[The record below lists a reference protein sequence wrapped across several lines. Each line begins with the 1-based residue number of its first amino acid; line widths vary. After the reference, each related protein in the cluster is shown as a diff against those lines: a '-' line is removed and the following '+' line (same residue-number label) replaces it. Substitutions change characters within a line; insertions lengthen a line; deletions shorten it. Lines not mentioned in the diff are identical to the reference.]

1 VNGLAH
7 PDVVRVR
14 ERVRAAAAVRD
25 DQRFVALVSGGRDS
39 VCLLDVLVSLCEPSR
54 LVVLHVNYALRG
66 AESDADE
73 QHVRRLCESAAIECI
88 VHRASPPPARG
99 NLQAWARDIRY
110 AKATALA
117 MDRDAQI
124 LTGHTASDQVE
135 TVLYRL
141 AASPGRRALLGM
153 APRDGRLVRPLL
165 SSTREDTA
173 AYCRARGLQWR
184 DDATNADERFARGR
198 VRHGLLEQLRRVHP
212 AAEANVLR
220 SAELLRDE
228 AAVLD
233 EVVGT
238 ALAGR
243 SRISL
248 EALGRLPS
256 ALARLV
262 VVRLAEDAGG
272 VLVPGVGSRV
282 GELQRLAPHGG
293 SAELDVG
300 GGVRAIVEY
309 GVLRFERRPTEAA
322 PDEVVLDLPGSTGFG
337 TWQLVAE
344 LRAVGAKAALE
355 SRLADGSVGILDA
368 DRLTDG
374 PLTVRTWRAGDR
386 LRPIGLDAAK
396 TLADLFTDRRVP
408 RAERA
413 TIPIVACAEEIVWV
427 PGVATAE
434 RVRVGDETDRVAVLT
449 ARRV

>member
-1 VNGLAH
+1 
-7 PDVVRVR
+7 
-14 ERVRAAAAVRD
+14 
-25 DQRFVALVSGGRDS
+25 
-39 VCLLDVLVSLCEPSR
+39 
-54 LVVLHVNYALRG
+54 VVLHVNYALRG
-66 AESDADE
+66 PESDADE
-73 QHVRRLCESAAIECI
+73 QHVRLLCQRAEVECI

-117 MDRDAQI
+117 LERDAQI

-173 AYCRARGLQWR
+173 AYCRARGLQWHE
-184 DDATNADERFARGR
+184 DATNADERFARGR
-198 VRHGLLEQLRRVHP
+198 VRHGLLEQLRRIHP

-248 EALGRLPS
+248 EALGRLPP

-262 VVRLAEDAGG
+262 VVRLAEDAGS

-282 GELQRLAPHGG
+282 NELQRLAPHGG

-309 GVLRFERRPTEAA
+309 GVLRFEQRSADWL
-322 PDEVVLDLPGSTGFG
+322 PDEVVLDLPGSTEFG
-337 TWQLVAE
+337 TWQLDAE
-344 LRAVGAKAALE
+344 LRIVGAKLALE

-368 DRLTDG
+368 DRLLRA
-374 PLTVRTWRAGDR
+374 PLTVRRWRAGDR
-386 LRPIGLDAAK
+386 LWPIGLDAAK

-413 TIPIVACAEEIVWV
+413 TIPIVACANEIVWV
-427 PGVATAE
+427 PGVATGE
-434 RVRVGDETDRVAVLT
+434 RVRVREETGRVAVLT

>member
-7 PDVVRVR
+7 PDVVSVR
-14 ERVRAAAAVRD
+14 ERVRSGGALRD

-39 VCLLDVLVSLCEPSR
+39 VCLLDVLISLNGPSS

-66 AESDADE
+66 DESDGDE
-73 QHVRRLCESAAIECI
+73 QHVRRLCERADVECI
-88 VHRASPPPARG
+88 VYRAPSPPASG

-117 MDRDAQI
+117 MERDSQI

-153 APRDGRLVRPLL
+153 APRDGRLARPLL
-165 SSTREDTA
+165 SSTREETA

-184 DDATNADERFARGR
+184 EDATNTDQRFARGR
-198 VRHGLLEQLRRVHP
+198 VRHGLLEQLRGIHP

-233 EVVGT
+233 EVVAT

-243 SRISL
+243 SCIAL
-248 EALGRLPS
+248 ETLGRLPP

-262 VVRLAEDAGG
+262 VVRLAEDVAG

-282 GELQRLAPHGG
+282 EELQQLAPQGG

-309 GVLRFERRPTEAA
+309 GVLRFQARSTERT
-322 PDEVVLDLPGSTGFG
+322 PDQVLLDLPGATGFG

-344 LRAVGAKAALE
+344 LRMVSGKAALE

-368 DRLTDG
+368 DRLISG
-374 PLTVRTWRAGDR
+374 PLTVRGWRAGDR
-386 LRPIGLDAAK
+386 VRPIGLDGAK

-408 RAERA
+408 RADRA
-413 TIPIVACAEEIVWV
+413 TIPIVACADEIVWV

-434 RVRVGDETDRVAVLT
+434 RVRVRDETDRVAVLT